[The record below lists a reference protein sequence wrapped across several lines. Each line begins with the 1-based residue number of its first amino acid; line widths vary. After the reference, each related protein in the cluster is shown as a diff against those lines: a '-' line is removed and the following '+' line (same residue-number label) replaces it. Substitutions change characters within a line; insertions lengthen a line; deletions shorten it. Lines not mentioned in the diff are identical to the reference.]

1 MGRAEVVYFADGF
14 GDLIKNLQ
22 ESLLLCCKR
31 RWAGGFCGGGVD
43 DIGDKG
49 QV

>member
-1 MGRAEVVYFADGF
+1 MGSAEAVCFADGF
-14 GDLIKNLQ
+14 GDLIKKNLQ
-22 ESLLLCCKR
+22 ESLLLCCQR
-31 RWAGGFCGGGVD
+31 IWEDFAGEGVD